1 MNELLPFLFML
12 RRKTIIVLVI
22 TLMVTT
28 MVTAFSILYISQILR
43 LRISNA
49 KDTAT
54 SLTHQLA
61 YAASNAVPDFSS
73 TSIDTSNSAAV
84 RRALAD
90 YVQTDVALNNLLQ
103 SDPGDWRFIYDVSIV
118 DVNGKA
124 LLHTNAGMVGKI
136 LPPRPDFQQ
145 VVNARFREQMHLV
158 FSPAEVYDVSY
169 PLELNGEPFGTI
181 RIGVQTVFLKS
192 EVQTRLMRSAYVSIT
207 LIFVSLFLAA
217 GISNLALG
225 PLKKISRNLDS
236 VSAGDAEALYGD
248 ESRQDEYGLVSLKI
262 ANLGRQIRDSRE
274 IFSALKDNVDQLMS
288 KLQDGLMLFA
298 RDSRVVLVSAPVE
311 AFLGRPR
318 AELLGHTV
326 HEVFDRDSFLGTALL
341 EAFERR
347 RPLSQREFEAAGG
360 KRVQVSLDFVQERNS
375 QIGALLIMRDTESVR
390 RIGDEIEMSRRL
402 SASGRLTRGVA
413 HEVKNPINA
422 IVLHLQLLRNKLEQQ
437 EPDTRRHM
445 DIIDTEIR
453 RLDRVVQT
461 LVDFTRPRDLH
472 LEEID
477 LRRLME
483 DVAQLAAPDAEQHGV
498 TIQRHMPEQRL
509 PIKVD
514 IDLMKQALLNVVIN
528 GVQAMPQGGL
538 LTISA
543 RRENNAVVAEIRDEG
558 GGIPRDMHDK
568 IFELYFTTKKD
579 GSGIGLAQTYQIL
592 QWHYG
597 SVDFESTEGTGTVFR
612 FHIPATGA
620 AQEGGPEYATDAQ
633 MDNAEIDS

>member
-1 MNELLPFLFML
+1 
-12 RRKTIIVLVI
+12 
-22 TLMVTT
+22 

-43 LRISNA
+43 LRITNA
-49 KDTAT
+49 RDTAI

-61 YAASNAVPDFSS
+61 YAAANAVPDFSS
-73 TSIDTSNSAAV
+73 TSIDTSNAAAV

-118 DVNGKA
+118 DVNGRA
-124 LLHTNAGMVGKI
+124 LLHTNAAMVGKVI
-136 LPPRPDFQQ
+136 PKRRDFQD
-145 VVNARFREQMHLV
+145 VVSARFREQMRLV
-158 FSPAEVYDVSY
+158 FSPAEVYDVTY

-192 EVQTRLMRSAYVSIT
+192 EVQARLMRSAYVSVT

-298 RDSRVVLVSAPVE
+298 RDGRVVLVSAPVE

-326 HEVFDRDSFLGTALL
+326 QEVFDRDSLLGSALL

-347 RPLSQREFEAAGG
+347 RPLSQHEFEAGGG
-360 KRVQVSLDFVQERNS
+360 KRVQVSLDFVQERTS

-422 IVLHLQLLRNKLEQQ
+422 IVLHLQLLRNKLAQQ

-472 LEEID
+472 LEELD

-483 DVAQLAAPDAEQHGV
+483 EVAQLAAPDAEQHGV
-498 TIQRHMPEQRL
+498 TIDRQMPPQRL

-514 IDLMKQALLNVVIN
+514 VDLMKQALLNVVIN
-528 GVQAMPQGGL
+528 GVQAMPQGGH

-543 RRENNAVVAEIRDEG
+543 RQENGAVVAEIRDEG
-558 GGIPRDMHDK
+558 GGIPKDAQDK

-597 SVDFESTEGTGTVFR
+597 SVDFESSEGTGTVFR
-612 FHIPATGA
+612 FNIPAAGGA
-620 AQEGGPEYATDAQ
+620 QATASEYALESQ
-633 MDNAEIDS
+633 MDKARIDS

>member
-1 MNELLPFLFML
+1 ML

-22 TLMVTT
+22 TLMVTV

-43 LRISNA
+43 LRIANA
-49 KDTAT
+49 NETAT

-61 YAASNAVPDFSS
+61 YAASNAVPDFNS
-73 TSIDTSNSAAV
+73 TSIDTNNSAAV

-103 SDPGDWRFIYDVSIV
+103 SDPGDWRFIWDVSIV
-118 DVNGKA
+118 DVSGRA
-124 LLHTNAGMVGKI
+124 LLHSNASMVGKVI
-136 LPPRPDFQQ
+136 PPRPDFQR
-145 VVNARFREQMHLV
+145 VVKARFQDQIRLV
-158 FSPAEVYDVSY
+158 FSPAEVYDVTY
-169 PLELNGEPFGTI
+169 PLDLNGEPFGTI

-192 EVQTRLMRSAYVSIT
+192 EVQTRLMRAAYISVT

-248 ESRQDEYGLVSLKI
+248 ESRRDEYGLVSLKI

-311 AFLGRPR
+311 GFLGRPR

-326 HEVFDRDSFLGTALL
+326 HEIFDQDSPLGAALL

-347 RPLSQREFEAAGG
+347 RPLSQREFEAAAG
-360 KRVQVSLDFVQERNS
+360 KRVQVSLDFVQERAS
-375 QIGALLIMRDTESVR
+375 QIGALLIMRDPESVR

-422 IVLHLQLLRNKLEQQ
+422 IVLHLQLLRNKLAQQ
-437 EPDTRRHM
+437 EPDTRRHL

-461 LVDFTRPRDLH
+461 LVDFTRPRDLR

-498 TIQRHMPEQRL
+498 TIVRHMPERRL

-528 GVQAMPQGGL
+528 GIQAMPQGGL

-558 GGIPRDMHDK
+558 AGIPQDVHDK

-597 SVDFESTEGTGTVFR
+597 SVDFESNDGTGTVFR
-612 FHIPATGA
+612 FHIPAGA
-620 AQEGGPEYATDAQ
+620 ALETGPEYAPDAQ
-633 MDNAEIDS
+633 MDNAEIDL

>member
-1 MNELLPFLFML
+1 ML

-22 TLMVTT
+22 TLMVTV
-28 MVTAFSILYISQILR
+28 MVTAFSILYISQIMR
-43 LRISNA
+43 LRIANA
-49 KDTAT
+49 NETAT
-54 SLTHQLA
+54 SLTQQLE

-73 TSIDTSNSAAV
+73 TSIDTSKASAV

-103 SDPGDWRFIYDVSIV
+103 SDPGEWRFIYDVSVV
-118 DVNGKA
+118 DVKGKA
-124 LLHTNAGMVGKI
+124 LLHTNASMVGKVI
-136 LPPRPDFQQ
+136 PPRPDFQQ
-145 VVNARFREQMHLV
+145 VVRARFQDQIRMV
-158 FSPAEVYDVSY
+158 FSPAEVYDVTY
-169 PLELNGEPFGTI
+169 PLVLNGEPFGTI
-181 RIGVQTVFLKS
+181 RIGVQTLFLKS
-192 EVQTRLMRSAYVSIT
+192 EVQTRLMRAAYISVT

-225 PLKKISRNLDS
+225 PLKKISLNLDS

-248 ESRQDEYGLVSLKI
+248 ESRRDEYGLVSLKI

-274 IFSALKDNVDQLMS
+274 IFSALKDNVDQLMA
-288 KLQDGLMLFA
+288 KLQDGLMLFS

-311 AFLGRPR
+311 GFLGRPR
-318 AELLGHTV
+318 VELLGHTV
-326 HEVFDRDSFLGTALL
+326 HEVFHQDAPLGAALL

-360 KRVQVSLDFVQERNS
+360 KRVQVSLDFVQERTS

-422 IVLHLQLLRNKLEQQ
+422 IVLHLQLLRSKLAQQ
-437 EPDTRRHM
+437 EPDTGRHM
-445 DIIDTEIR
+445 DIIDAEIR

-472 LEEID
+472 LEEVD

-498 TIQRHMPEQRL
+498 TIERHMPEQRL

-558 GGIPRDMHDK
+558 AGIPQDMHEK

-597 SVDFESTEGTGTVFR
+597 SVDFESAEGTGTVFY
-612 FHIPATGA
+612 FHIPVA
-620 AQEGGPEYATDAQ
+620 AAEAGPEYVADAQ
-633 MDNAEIDS
+633 MDNADIDLKPSEHA

>member
-1 MNELLPFLFML
+1 ML

-22 TLMVTT
+22 TLMVTV
-28 MVTAFSILYISQILR
+28 MVAAFSFLYISQILR
-43 LRISNA
+43 LRIAFANEL
-49 KDTAT
+49 AT

-61 YAASNAVPDFSS
+61 YAANNAVPDFSS
-73 TSIDTSNSAAV
+73 TSVDTSSTTAV

-90 YVQTDVALNNLLQ
+90 YVKTDLALNNLLQ
-103 SDPGDWRFIYDVSIV
+103 SDPGDFSFIYDVSIV
-118 DVNGKA
+118 DVNRKA
-124 LLHTNAGMVGKI
+124 LLHTNASMVGKYI
-136 LPPRPDFQQ
+136 TPRPDFQQ
-145 VVNARFREQMHLV
+145 VTKAHFSDQIRLV
-158 FSPAEVYDVSY
+158 FSPAAVYDVTY
-169 PLELNGEPFGTI
+169 PLELNGQPFGTI

-192 EVQTRLMRSAYVSIT
+192 EVQSRLMRSAYFSVT
-207 LIFVSLFLAA
+207 LIIVSLFLAA

-248 ESRQDEYGLVSLKI
+248 ESHQHDEYGLVSLKI

-288 KLQDGLMLFA
+288 NLQDGLVLFA
-298 RDSRVVLVSAPVE
+298 RDSRVVLVSASVE

-318 AELLGHTV
+318 SELLGHNV
-326 HEVFDRDSFLGTALL
+326 QQIFDRNSALGTALL

-347 RPLSQREFEAAGG
+347 RPLSQGEFEVAGG
-360 KRVQVSLDFVQERNS
+360 KRVQISVDFVQERNS
-375 QIGALLIMRDTESVR
+375 QIGALLIMRDAESVR

-422 IVLHLQLLRNKLEQQ
+422 IVLHLQLLRNKLAHQ

-445 DIIDTEIR
+445 DIIDSEIR

-461 LVDFTRPRDLH
+461 LIDFTRPRDLH
-472 LEEID
+472 LEEVD

-498 TIQRHMPEQRL
+498 TIQRQMPDQPL
-509 PIKVD
+509 TVKVD
-514 IDLMKQALLNVVIN
+514 LDLMKQALLNVVLN
-528 GVQAMPQGGL
+528 GVQAMPAGGRL
-538 LTISA
+538 AISA
-543 RRENNAVVAEIRDEG
+543 RRENTYVVAEIRDQG
-558 GGIPRDMHDK
+558 GGIPQDMHEK
-568 IFELYFTTKKD
+568 IFELYFTTKKE

-597 SVDFESTEGTGTVFR
+597 SVDFESAEGSGTVFR
-612 FHIPATGA
+612 FHIPAVGTTP
-620 AQEGGPEYATDAQ
+620 ESGPEYATDAATVQ
-633 MDNAEIDS
+633 GGD

>member
-1 MNELLPFLFML
+1 
-12 RRKTIIVLVI
+12 
-22 TLMVTT
+22 
-28 MVTAFSILYISQILR
+28 
-43 LRISNA
+43 
-49 KDTAT
+49 
-54 SLTHQLA
+54 LA
-61 YAASNAVPDFSS
+61 YAAANAVPDFTS
-73 TSIDTSNSAAV
+73 TSIDTSNPSAV

-103 SDPGDWRFIYDVSIV
+103 SDPGDWRFIYDVCIV

-124 LLHTNAGMVGKI
+124 LLHTNASMVGKVI
-136 LPPRPDFQQ
+136 PPRPDFQQ
-145 VVNARFREQMHLV
+145 VVNARFREQMRLV
-158 FSPAEVYDVSY
+158 FSPAEVYDVTY
-169 PLELNGEPFGTI
+169 PLELTGLTGQPFGTI

-192 EVQTRLMRSAYVSIT
+192 EVQTRLMRSAYISVT
-207 LIFVSLFLAA
+207 LVFVSLFLAA

-248 ESRQDEYGLVSLKI
+248 ESRRDEYGLVSLKI

-274 IFSALKDNVDQLMS
+274 IFSALKDNVDQLMA

-311 AFLGRPR
+311 GFLGRPR

-326 HEVFDRDSFLGTALL
+326 HEIFDQESLLGAALL

-360 KRVQVSLDFVQERNS
+360 KRVQVSLDFVQERTS

-422 IVLHLQLLRNKLEQQ
+422 IVLHLQLLRNKLAQP

-445 DIIDTEIR
+445 DIIDAEIR

-472 LEEID
+472 LEEVD

-498 TIQRHMPEQRL
+498 IIQRLMPEQRL

-528 GVQAMPQGGL
+528 GVQAMPEGGL
-538 LTISA
+538 LAISA
-543 RRENNAVVAEIRDEG
+543 RRENNTVVAEIRDEG
-558 GGIPRDMHDK
+558 RGIPQDMRDK

-597 SVDFESTEGTGTVFR
+597 SVDFESAEGSGTVFH
-612 FHIPATGA
+612 FHIPAGA
-620 AQEGGPEYATDAQ
+620 TPDAGPEYVADAQ
-633 MDNAEIDS
+633 MDNAKIDL

>member
-1 MNELLPFLFML
+1 M
-12 RRKTIIVLVI
+12 
-22 TLMVTT
+22 
-28 MVTAFSILYISQILR
+28 
-43 LRISNA
+43 
-49 KDTAT
+49 
-54 SLTHQLA
+54 
-61 YAASNAVPDFSS
+61 
-73 TSIDTSNSAAV
+73 
-84 RRALAD
+84 
-90 YVQTDVALNNLLQ
+90 
-103 SDPGDWRFIYDVSIV
+103 
-118 DVNGKA
+118 
-124 LLHTNAGMVGKI
+124 
-136 LPPRPDFQQ
+136 
-145 VVNARFREQMHLV
+145 
-158 FSPAEVYDVSY
+158 
-169 PLELNGEPFGTI
+169 
-181 RIGVQTVFLKS
+181 
-192 EVQTRLMRSAYVSIT
+192 
-207 LIFVSLFLAA
+207 
-217 GISNLALG
+217 
-225 PLKKISRNLDS
+225 
-236 VSAGDAEALYGD
+236 
-248 ESRQDEYGLVSLKI
+248 VSLKI

-288 KLQDGLMLFA
+288 NLQDGLMLFA

-326 HEVFDRDSFLGTALL
+326 HELFDRESLLGAALL

-347 RPLSQREFEAAGG
+347 RPFSQREFEAAAG
-360 KRVQVSLDFVQERNS
+360 KRVQVSLDFVQERHS

-422 IVLHLQLLRNKLEQQ
+422 IVLHLQLLRNKLAHQ

-472 LEEID
+472 LEEVD

-509 PIKVD
+509 AIKVD
-514 IDLMKQALLNVVIN
+514 LDLMKQALLNVVIN

-558 GGIPRDMHDK
+558 GGIPQDMHDK
-568 IFELYFTTKKD
+568 IFELYFTTKKE

-597 SVDFESTEGTGTVFR
+597 SVDFESAEGTGTIFR
-612 FHIPATGA
+612 FHIPATA
-620 AQEGGPEYATDAQ
+620 ALMEPGPEYAADPAAAQ
-633 MDNAEIDS
+633 PGD